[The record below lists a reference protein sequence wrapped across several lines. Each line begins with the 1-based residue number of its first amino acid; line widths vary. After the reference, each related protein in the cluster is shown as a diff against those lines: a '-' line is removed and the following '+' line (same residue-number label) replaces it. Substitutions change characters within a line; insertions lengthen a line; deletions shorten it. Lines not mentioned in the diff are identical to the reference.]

1 MIKIIKLGAI
11 GVLAFASAGTAS
23 AYSLSPKNASFTGTG
38 TTTLTKGSLTVPCTA
53 KFKGETDAK
62 GIGHIT
68 SATFSGNILCGG
80 VKATGLPWLGKAS
93 SATGGTI
100 TDVSVTASVFGAC
113 GPTTI
118 PLTLSKTGVLAF
130 NNVTLKPDC
139 AIKGSIATKPMLT
152 IVKP

>member
-1 MIKIIKLGAI
+1 MKTIGTFGMAVALG
-11 GVLAFASAGTAS
+11 LTSAGMAS
-23 AYSLSPKNASFTGTG
+23 GYSLSPKNASFTGVG
-38 TTTLTKGSLTVPCTA
+38 KTTLTKGSLTVPCTA
-53 KFKGETDAK
+53 KFTGKTDAK

-80 VKATGLPWLGKAS
+80 VKATGLPWIGEAT

-100 TDVSVTASVFGAC
+100 QNVAVTASVFGAC

-130 NNVTLKPDC
+130 NNVTLKPNC
-139 AIKGSIATKPMLT
+139 AIKGSIATKPVLT